1 VINMKKIVMALQIMW
16 YGIQLAKEIK
26 KFHQWYKKRT
36 DGNSS
41 APNGITEKETPPS
54 NSDIKIGNI
63 IVENSPGCNI
73 NVGYQFHAN
82 GKTDSPM

>member
-1 VINMKKIVMALQIMW
+1 MW

-63 IVENSPGCNI
+63 VPAAISMLGISFMLMAKLTHPCEHKEN
-73 NVGYQFHAN
+73 
-82 GKTDSPM
+82 